1 MESREQGL
9 LSIDSKEIEFPTRFS
24 RFMHTRKKMCK
35 PVFDQKI
42 RKT

>member
-9 LSIDSKEIEFPTRFS
+9 SIDGKEIEFPARFAHFVH
-24 RFMHTRKKMCK
+24 RRKKMCK
-35 PVFDQKI
+35 AVFDQQI

>member
-9 LSIDSKEIEFPTRFS
+9 SIDGKEIEFPTRFA
-24 RFMHTRKKMCK
+24 RFAHIRKKMCK
-35 PVFDQKI
+35 AVFDQKI